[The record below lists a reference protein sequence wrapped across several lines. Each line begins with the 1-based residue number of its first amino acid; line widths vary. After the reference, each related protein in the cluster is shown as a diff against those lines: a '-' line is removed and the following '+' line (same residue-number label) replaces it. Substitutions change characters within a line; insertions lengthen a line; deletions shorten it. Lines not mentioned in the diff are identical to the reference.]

1 MAIGSRPSRGA
12 EEMLVMELEVDMVD
26 VVLKVLIPYK
36 VVRCKQRK
44 NRIWSNPTHYRA
56 VGDILFILSRTNS
69 ADSANKKIR

>member
-44 NRIWSNPTHYRA
+44 KRIWSNPTCHRA
-56 VGDILFILSRTNS
+56 MGDVLFILSRTNS
-69 ADSANKKIR
+69 AETTN